1 MDNKTIGNWIM
12 YHEIQRFLRDEFSIA
27 AISKKVGMDPRTV
40 TRYSSM
46 TEAEYQSFLETKDTR
61 DKLLSPYETFVKDK
75 LELHPAVSAAQMHDW
90 LKEYHPDFPFTSP
103 KTVYNF
109 VMWLRQKHNIPLEE
123 VSREYFV
130 VEELPY
136 GKQAQADFGHYTLR
150 YQGRRKNIHFFVM
163 MLSRSRMKFIQ
174 FSEIPFTTRTA
185 IEAHEAA
192 FKFFR
197 GVPIEVVY
205 DQDRLFLVEERMGE
219 LLLTQEFKDYVFE
232 QEFLLHFCRKAD
244 PQSKGKVENV
254 VKFVKYNFL
263 FARTFHDIELLQ
275 TEALAWLGR
284 TGNGMPHSTTKK
296 IPREEWEIE
305 RHSLRSW
312 VTVQLLPSY
321 ILRNVRKD
329 NTFAYLGNFYSLP
342 QGTFK
347 NKNTQ
352 VMVWLKGDELYIEDM
367 NRMTVCTHTIQQCK
381 GKTVINTDHKRDKSL
396 KLKELLHMTS
406 SRFIRQDQA
415 LLYFE
420 MIRKEKGRYLR
431 DQVQAIQ
438 KTIEGRN
445 KQLVDEVLQK
455 CMEQKYLGAVLFRE
469 LLALLEAEKNYPEP
483 LTGKI
488 ILLDTSN
495 NKKADTQPDKSDLN
509 TYEKAFENG

>member
-1 MDNKTIGNWIM
+1 
-12 YHEIQRFLRDEFSIA
+12 
-27 AISKKVGMDPRTV
+27 
-40 TRYSSM
+40 
-46 TEAEYQSFLETKDTR
+46 
-61 DKLLSPYETFVKDK
+61 
-75 LELHPAVSAAQMHDW
+75 
-90 LKEYHPDFPFTSP
+90 
-103 KTVYNF
+103 
-109 VMWLRQKHNIPLEE
+109 
-123 VSREYFV
+123 
-130 VEELPY
+130 
-136 GKQAQADFGHYTLR
+136 
-150 YQGRRKNIHFFVM
+150 
-163 MLSRSRMKFIQ
+163 MK
-174 FSEIPFTTRTA
+174 
-185 IEAHEAA
+185 
-192 FKFFR
+192 
-197 GVPIEVVY
+197 Y
-205 DQDRLFLVEERMGE
+205 
-219 LLLTQEFKDYVFE
+219 
-232 QEFLLHFCRKAD
+232 
-244 PQSKGKVENV
+244 
-254 VKFVKYNFL
+254 VKYNFL
-263 FARTFHDIELLQ
+263 FGRTYQDIELLQ

-284 TGNGMPHSTTKK
+284 TGNAMPHSTTKK
-296 IPREEWEIE
+296 IPWEEWEIE
-305 RHSLRSW
+305 KHSLQPW
-312 VTVQLLPSY
+312 LTVQFLPSY

-352 VMVWLKGDELYIEDM
+352 VMVWLKADELYIEDM
-367 NRMTVCTHTIQQCK
+367 NRMTLCTHTIQQCK

-396 KLKELLHMTS
+396 KLKELLHITS

-438 KTIEGRN
+438 KTIEGKN

-469 LLALLEAEKNYPEP
+469 LLTLLEAEKNYPEP

-509 TYEKAFENG
+509 TYEKAFENS